1 MTRTAGAVMAGTG
14 QGWRNTLT
22 ARLLIG
28 GLVITVALV
37 ATVSGFLLISRA
49 LQTEQ
54 AVQSEATNRSAT
66 GYQLLVHVTQPQ
78 TQFAASTLARAASLQ
93 KALAISDSSTRAGA
107 VATLFNSGL
116 GGTSSPGSRVAVM
129 DSVGALMYTDECGAG
144 VAVSACESNA
154 VAHLADNTPSVSLA
168 IAEGRLA
175 QCAGTAAATRKDAK
189 CPAGYEGV
197 ELIGNSLPA
206 FDAAVVVRDTV
217 HQFLGVVVYSTTL
230 QAQFARFGSAL
241 LYTPALLTTGRSP
254 RLFRF
259 DPNNSYALTQGAM
272 DPRWTP
278 PLAQHPN
285 SFSAEYT
292 AVGTGSVATS
302 YLAVTAPDGSVPGY
316 LGVEVPTA
324 VFAGQT
330 GADERTILLIGITA
344 IGLVFLIIAGF
355 ASRFVVRPIARLERG
370 VRRIAGGDLS
380 SDIPV
385 TSGDELGRLAK
396 SVNQMRAQI
405 AGYIGHLDSSIGR
418 LESVSHALTAT
429 GEGVEALHQSVLA
442 AAAAIGGGEARAAL
456 FTIDDGSLQAAAG
469 ASQSALAAFGTDE
482 VERLARGEHVRR
494 GAHDSSPGLLA
505 VPMMYHAEVVGALAV
520 WSFDALSDSD
530 ERALAALANNAS
542 VATENTRLFE
552 QERETVQRLR
562 DLDVAKTNFLTTT
575 QHELR
580 TPVLAIKGE
589 IELITAAW
597 QQLDEPTKLEL
608 VRDMEISARLLGD
621 IVENIVVFSLLNSE
635 AVTLRTEHVEV
646 AAAVNRTAAQLRDNF
661 KDGLPVELTLKLAPG
676 TFIVADSERFEQVM
690 RALLDNAVK
699 FTPAGGSVTVLTRRV
714 GDNCRIDVVDGGIG
728 IDERELPTVFDH
740 LRQVDGSRTRRYG
753 GMGMG
758 LALVRRLC
766 EAHGAHVSVT
776 SAPGEGTCFT
786 LSWPLAVELRET
798 TGERAG

>member
-1 MTRTAGAVMAGTG
+1 MAGTG

-28 GLVITVALV
+28 GLVLTVALV
-37 ATVSGFLLISRA
+37 ATVSGFLLVSRA
-49 LQTEQ
+49 LQTDQ

-66 GYQLLVHVTQPQ
+66 GYQLLVHVTEPQ
-78 TQFAASTLARAASLQ
+78 TQFAASTLARVASLQ
-93 KALAISDSSTRAGA
+93 KALAISDSTARAAA
-107 VATLFNSGL
+107 VTTLFNSGL
-116 GGTSSPGSRVAVM
+116 GGTSSPSSRVAVM
-129 DSVGALMYTDECGAG
+129 DSAGTLIYTDECGAG
-144 VAVSACESNA
+144 VAVSACESND
-154 VAHLADNTPSVSLA
+154 VAHLADNTPSVGLA
-168 IAEGRLA
+168 LAEGQRA
-175 QCAGTAAATRKDAK
+175 ECAAAASASRKSS

-197 ELIGNSLPA
+197 ELIGGTLPA
-206 FDAAVVVRDTV
+206 FDAAVDVRDSA
-217 HQFLGVVVYSTTL
+217 HQFIGVVVCSTTL

-241 LYTPALLTTGRSP
+241 LYTPSLITTGSSP

-259 DPNNSYALTQGAM
+259 DPTHNYALTQVAM

-302 YLAVTAPDGSVPGY
+302 YLAVTAPDGSIPGY

-330 GADERTILLIGITA
+330 GADERTIVLIGVTA
-344 IGLVFLIIAGF
+344 IVLVFLIIAGF

-385 TSGDELGRLAK
+385 TGDDELGRLAK

-442 AAAAIGGGEARAAL
+442 AASAIGGGEARAAL
-456 FTIDDGSLQAAAG
+456 FTIDDGSLEAAAG
-469 ASQSALAAFGTDE
+469 ASQSALAAFDTAE

-494 GAHDSSPGLLA
+494 PADDNTPGLLA

-635 AVTLRTEHVEV
+635 AVTLRTEHVDV
-646 AAAVNRTAAQLRDNF
+646 TDAINATAAQLRENF
-661 KDGLPVELTLKLAPG
+661 KDGLPVELTLTLAPG
-676 TFIVADSERFEQVM
+676 TFIVADRERFEQVM

-699 FTPAGGSVTVLTRRV
+699 FTPAGGRVTVVTRQT
-714 GDNCRIDVVDGGIG
+714 GSHCRIDVRDDGIG

-758 LALVRRLC
+758 LALVRRLS
-766 EAHGAHVSVT
+766 EAHDADVSVT
-776 SAPGEGTCFT
+776 STPGEGTCFT
-786 LSWPLAVELRET
+786 LNWPLAVELRDT

>member
-1 MTRTAGAVMAGTG
+1 MAATG

-28 GLVITVALV
+28 GLVITIALV
-37 ATVSGFLLISRA
+37 ASVSGFLLVSRA
-49 LQTEQ
+49 LQTDQ

-66 GYQLLVHVTQPQ
+66 GYQLLVHVTEPQ
-78 TQFAASTLARAASLQ
+78 TQFAATTLARSAALG
-93 KALAISDSSTRAGA
+93 KALATSDSSARAAA
-107 VATLFNSGL
+107 VATLFNAGL
-116 GGTSSPGSRVAVM
+116 GGASSPGSRVAVL
-129 DSVGALMYTDECGAG
+129 DNTGTVLYTDECGAG
-144 VAVSACESNA
+144 VAVSACEADN
-154 VAHLADNTPSVSLA
+154 VAHLADNTRSVALA
-168 IAEGRLA
+168 IAEGKLTE
-175 QCAGTAAATRKDAK
+175 CAASATANRKNSK

-197 ELIGNSLPA
+197 ELIGGALPA
-206 FDAAVVVRDTV
+206 FDAAVDVRDTTS
-217 HQFLGVVVYSTTL
+217 HKFLGVVVYSTTL

-241 LYTPALLTTGRSP
+241 LYTPSLLTSGTP
-254 RLFRF
+254 PQLYRF
-259 DPNNSYALTQGAM
+259 DPNNSYALTRAAI

-278 PLAQHPN
+278 PVAQHRS

-302 YLAVTAPDGSVPGY
+302 YIAVTAPDGTVPAY

-344 IGLVFLIIAGF
+344 IVLVFLIIAGF

-370 VRRIAGGDLS
+370 VRRIASGDLS

-385 TSGDELGRLAK
+385 TSDDELGRLAK

-429 GEGVEALHQSVLA
+429 GDGVEALHQSVLA

-456 FTIDDGSLQAAAG
+456 FTIDDGSLGAAAG
-469 ASQSALAAFGTDE
+469 ASNSALAAFDTEE
-482 VERLARGEHVRR
+482 VERLARGEHIRR
-494 GAHDSSPGLLA
+494 PSDDASPGLLG

-520 WSFDALSDSD
+520 WSFHALSDSD

-552 QERETVQRLR
+552 QERETVHRLR
-562 DLDVAKTNFLTTT
+562 ELDMLKTDFLTTT

-589 IELITAAW
+589 LELITVAW

-635 AVTLRTEHVEV
+635 AVTLRTEHVDV
-646 AAAVNRTAAQLRDNF
+646 AAAINQSAAQLRENF
-661 KDGLPVELTLKLAPG
+661 KDGLPVDLTLNLAPS
-676 TFIVADSERFEQVM
+676 TFIVADRERFEQVM

-699 FTPAGGSVTVLTRRV
+699 FTPAGGHVTVLSRRA
-714 GDNCRIDVVDGGIG
+714 GETCRIEVVDDGIG
-728 IDERELPTVFDH
+728 ITEDELPTVFDH

-758 LALVRRLC
+758 LALVRRLS
-766 EAHGAHVSVT
+766 EAHNAVVSVT
-776 SAPGEGTCFT
+776 SSPGEGTCFS
-786 LSWPLAVELRET
+786 LSWPLAVELRDT
-798 TGERAG
+798 SAERAG

>member
-1 MTRTAGAVMAGTG
+1 MAGTD

-37 ATVSGFLLISRA
+37 ATVSGFLLVSRA
-49 LQTEQ
+49 LQTDQ

-78 TQFAASTLARAASLQ
+78 TQFAATTLARSASLQ
-93 KALAISDSSTRAGA
+93 RALATADSSARASA
-107 VATLFNSGL
+107 VATLFAAGL
-116 GGTSSPGSRVAVM
+116 GGTSSPGSRVAVL
-129 DSVGALMYTDECGAG
+129 DSAGVVVYTDECGAG
-144 VAVSACESNA
+144 VAVAACEANN
-154 VAHLADNTPSVSLA
+154 VPHLADNTSSVALA
-168 IAEGRLA
+168 IAEGNLA
-175 QCAGTAAATRKDAK
+175 ACAAPATATRKNAK

-197 ELIGNSLPA
+197 EMIGGTLPA
-206 FDAAVVVRDTV
+206 FDATVDVRDSA
-217 HQFLGVVVYSTTL
+217 HRFLGVVVYSTTL

-241 LYTPALLTTGRSP
+241 LYTPALLTTGSSP
-254 RLFRF
+254 RLYRF
-259 DPNNSYALTQGAM
+259 DPANNYTLTQAAM

-278 PLAQHPN
+278 PLAQHPS

-302 YLAVTAPDGSVPGY
+302 FLAVTAPDGSVPGY

-330 GADERTILLIGITA
+330 GADERTILLIGVTA
-344 IGLVFLIIAGF
+344 IVLVFLVIAGF

-385 TSGDELGRLAK
+385 TSDDELGRLAR

-405 AGYIGHLDSSIGR
+405 AGYIGHLDGSIER

-429 GEGVEALHQSVLA
+429 GEGVETLHRSVLA

-456 FTIDDGSLQAAAG
+456 FTIDDGSLHAAG
-469 ASQSALAAFGTDE
+469 GALNSALAAFDAEE
-482 VERLARGEHVRR
+482 VERLVRGEHIRR
-494 GAHDSSPGLLA
+494 PCDDDSPGMLA
-505 VPMMYHAEVVGALAV
+505 VPMMYHSEAVGALAV
-520 WSFDALSDSD
+520 WSFGALSDSD

-552 QERETVQRLR
+552 QERETVHRLR
-562 DLDVAKTNFLTTT
+562 ELDMLKTDFLTTT

-635 AVTLRTEHVEV
+635 AVTLRTEHVDV
-646 AAAVNRTAAQLRDNF
+646 AAAINETAAQLRGNF
-661 KDGLPVELTLKLAPG
+661 KDGLPVELTLKLKPG
-676 TFIVADSERFEQVM
+676 TWIVADRERFEQVM

-699 FTPAGGSVTVLTRRV
+699 FTPAGGHVTVTTRRIGTV
-714 GDNCRIDVVDGGIG
+714 CRIDVHDDGIG
-728 IDERELPTVFDH
+728 IGEDELPTVFDH

-766 EAHGAHVSVT
+766 EAHGAEVSVT
-776 SAPGEGTCFT
+776 STPGQGTCFT
-786 LSWPLAVELRET
+786 VRWPLAVELRT
-798 TGERAG
+798 TGDAQAG

>member
-1 MTRTAGAVMAGTG
+1 MAATG
-14 QGWRNTLT
+14 HGWRSTLT

-37 ATVSGFLLISRA
+37 ATVSGFLLVSRA
-49 LQTEQ
+49 LQTDQ
-54 AVQSEATNRSAT
+54 AVQSEASNRSAT
-66 GYQLLVHVTQPQ
+66 GYQLLVHVTEPQ

-93 KALAISDSSTRAGA
+93 KALALPDVPTRATA
-107 VATLFNSGL
+107 VATIFGSGL
-116 GGTSSPGSRVAVM
+116 GGTSSPGSRVAVL
-129 DSVGALMYTDECGAG
+129 DSAGAVVYTDECGAG
-144 VAVSACESNA
+144 VAVSQCESTS
-154 VAHLADNTPSVSLA
+154 VAHLADNTMSVALA
-168 IAEGRLA
+168 IAEGNLA
-175 QCAGTAAATRKDAK
+175 QCDGAAALTRRNAK

-197 ELIGNSLPA
+197 ELVGNALPA
-206 FDAAVVVRDTV
+206 FDAAVDVRDSA
-217 HQFLGVVVYSTTL
+217 HHYLGVVVYSTTL

-241 LYTPALLTTGRSP
+241 LYTPALLTAGSSP

-259 DPNNSYALTQGAM
+259 DPTHDYALTQAAT
-272 DPRWTP
+272 DPLWNP
-278 PLAQHPN
+278 VLAHRPS
-285 SFSAEYT
+285 SFTAEYL
-292 AVGTGSVATS
+292 AGAGGSVAVS
-302 YLAVTAPDGSVPGY
+302 YLAVTAPDGSIPGY

-330 GADERTILLIGITA
+330 GADERTILLIGVTA
-344 IGLVFLIIAGF
+344 IVLVFLIIAGF
-355 ASRFVVRPIARLERG
+355 ASRFVVGPIARLERG

-385 TSGDELGRLAK
+385 TSDDELGRLAR
-396 SVNQMRAQI
+396 SVNTMRAQI
-405 AGYIGHLDSSIGR
+405 AGYIGHLDSSIER

-429 GEGVEALHQSVLA
+429 GEGVDALQRSVLA

-456 FTIDDGSLQAAAG
+456 FTVDDGSLQEAAG
-469 ASQSALAAFGTDE
+469 AAQSTLAAFRTEE
-482 VERLARGEHVRR
+482 VQALVRGERVRR
-494 GAHDSSPGLLA
+494 PAGETLPGLLA
-505 VPMMYHAEVVGALAV
+505 VPMMYHAEVVGALSV
-520 WSFDALSDSD
+520 WSFVALSDSD

-552 QERETVQRLR
+552 RERETVQRLR
-562 DLDVAKTNFLTTT
+562 DLDILKTNFLTTT

-635 AVTLRTEHVEV
+635 AVTLRTEHVDV
-646 AAAVNRTAAQLRDNF
+646 AAAVNVTAAQVRENF
-661 KDGLPVELTLKLAPG
+661 KDGLPVELTLNLAPG
-676 TFIVADSERFEQVM
+676 TFIVADRERFEQVM

-699 FTPAGGSVTVLTRRV
+699 FTPAGGEVRVVTRGVA
-714 GDNCRIDVVDGGIG
+714 GNCRIDVIDSGIG
-728 IDERELPTVFDH
+728 IDARELPTVFDH

-758 LALVRRLC
+758 LALVRRLS
-766 EAHGAHVSVT
+766 EAHGAEVSVSST
-776 SAPGEGTCFT
+776 PGDGTCFT
-786 LSWPLAVELRET
+786 LSWPLAVERRDASD
-798 TGERAG
+798 ERAG

>member
-1 MTRTAGAVMAGTG
+1 MAATG

-28 GLVITVALV
+28 GLVITIGLV
-37 ATVSGFLLISRA
+37 ATVSGFLLVSRA
-49 LQTEQ
+49 LQTDQ

-66 GYQLLVHVTQPQ
+66 GYQLLVHVTEPQ
-78 TQFAASTLARAASLQ
+78 TQYAATTLARAASLQ
-93 KALAISDSSTRAGA
+93 KALALSDAGSRAAA
-107 VATLFNSGL
+107 VATVFNSGL
-116 GGTSSPGSRVAVM
+116 GGTSSPGSRLAVL
-129 DSVGALMYTDECGAG
+129 DRAGTLMYTDECGAG
-144 VAVSACESNA
+144 VALSACESNGT
-154 VAHLADNTPSVSLA
+154 AHLADNTPSISLA
-168 IAEGRLA
+168 IAEGRRA
-175 QCAGTAAATRKDAK
+175 ACATAATASHKTTQ

-197 ELIGNSLPA
+197 ELIGNTLPA
-206 FDAAVVVRDTV
+206 FDAAVDVRDSA
-217 HQFLGVVVYSTTL
+217 HQFLGVVAYSTTL

-241 LYTPALLTTGRSP
+241 LYTPSLITTGSSS

-259 DPNNSYALTQGAM
+259 DPNNSYALTQVAI

-278 PLAQHPN
+278 PLAQHPT
-285 SFSAEYT
+285 SFNAEYT
-292 AVGTGSVATS
+292 AVGTGSVASS
-302 YLAVTAPDGSVPGY
+302 YIALTAPDGSIPGY
-316 LGVEVPTA
+316 LAVEVPTA

-330 GADERTILLIGITA
+330 GADERTILLIGVTA
-344 IGLVFLIIAGF
+344 IVLVFLIIAGF

-385 TSGDELGRLAK
+385 TGDDELGRLAK

-429 GEGVEALHQSVLA
+429 GEGVEALHTSVLA
-442 AAAAIGGGEARAAL
+442 AAAAIGGGQARAAL
-456 FTIDDGSLQAAAG
+456 FTIDDGSLGAAAG
-469 ASQSALAAFGTDE
+469 ASQSALAAFGTEE
-482 VERLARGEHVRR
+482 VGRLARGEHVRR
-494 GAHDSSPGLLA
+494 PADDNSPGLLA

-597 QQLDEPTKLEL
+597 QQLDEATKLEL

-635 AVTLRTEHVEV
+635 AVTLRTEHVDV
-646 AAAVNRTAAQLRDNF
+646 AAAINATAAQVRENF
-661 KDGLPVELTLKLAPG
+661 KDGLPVELTLTLTPA
-676 TFIVADSERFEQVM
+676 TFIVADRERFEQVM

-699 FTPAGGSVTVLTRRV
+699 FTPAGGQVKVVTRRT
-714 GDNCRIDVVDGGIG
+714 DSHCRIDVVDDGIG
-728 IDERELPTVFDH
+728 ID
-740 LRQVDGSRTRRYG
+740 
-753 GMGMG
+753 
-758 LALVRRLC
+758 
-766 EAHGAHVSVT
+766 
-776 SAPGEGTCFT
+776 
-786 LSWPLAVELRET
+786 
-798 TGERAG
+798 

>member
-1 MTRTAGAVMAGTG
+1 MAVTG
-14 QGWRNTLT
+14 RAWRNTLT

-28 GLVITVALV
+28 GLVITIALV
-37 ATVSGFLLISRA
+37 ATVSGFLLVSRA
-49 LQTEQ
+49 LQTDQ

-93 KALAISDSSTRAGA
+93 KALALSDSAARAAA
-107 VATLFNSGL
+107 VATIFNSGL
-116 GGTSSPGSRVAVM
+116 AGTSSPGSRVAVI
-129 DSVGALMYTDECGAG
+129 DGGGAVVYTDECGVG

-154 VAHLADNTPSVSLA
+154 VAHLAGNTTSVALA
-168 IAEGRLA
+168 MAEGGRA
-175 QCAGTAAATRKDAK
+175 ECVSTTTTASRKSS

-197 ELIGNSLPA
+197 ELVGNTLPA
-206 FDAAVVVRDTV
+206 FDAAVDVRDSA
-217 HQFLGVVVYSTTL
+217 HRFLGVVVYSTTL

-241 LYTPALLTTGRSP
+241 LYTPSLITTGTP

-259 DPNNSYALTQGAM
+259 DPNKNYALTQAAM
-272 DPRWTP
+272 DPRWSP
-278 PLAQHPN
+278 PLAQHPS

-302 YLAVTAPDGSVPGY
+302 YLAVTGPDGSIPGY

-330 GADERTILLIGITA
+330 GADERTILLIGVTA
-344 IGLVFLIIAGF
+344 IVLVFLIIAGF

-385 TSGDELGRLAK
+385 TGDDELGRLAK
-396 SVNQMRAQI
+396 SVNQMRGQI

-429 GEGVEALHQSVLA
+429 GEGVETLHQSVLA
-442 AAAAIGGGEARAAL
+442 AAAAIGGGQARAAL
-456 FTIDDGSLQAAAG
+456 FTIADGSLEAAAG
-469 ASQSALAAFGTDE
+469 ASQSALAAFGSEE
-482 VERLARGEHVRR
+482 VRRLTLGEHVRR
-494 GAHDSSPGLLA
+494 AADDNSPGLLA

-520 WSFDALSDSD
+520 WSFDLLSDSD

-552 QERETVQRLR
+552 QQRETVQRLR
-562 DLDVAKTNFLTTT
+562 ELDVLKTNFLTTT

-635 AVTLRTEHVEV
+635 AVTLRTEHVDV
-646 AAAVNRTAAQLRDNF
+646 AAAINLTAAQFRENF
-661 KDGLPVELTLKLAPG
+661 KDGLPVELTLDLTPG
-676 TFIVADSERFEQVM
+676 TFIVADRERFEQVM

-699 FTPAGGSVTVLTRRV
+699 FTPAGGRVKVVTRQV
-714 GDNCRIDVVDGGIG
+714 GSSCRIDVVDDGIG

-766 EAHGAHVSVT
+766 EAHEASVAVT
-776 SAPGEGTCFT
+776 SSPGEGTCFT
-786 LSWPLAVELRET
+786 LSWPVAVELRDT
-798 TGERAG
+798 AGERAG